1 MKASSKAFEELQHLA
16 KNVFQLKLTVPMPVV
31 ELYNGSEYTQQRVL
45 GWRKVELECVG
56 TLQMS
61 KQ

>member
-1 MKASSKAFEELQHLA
+1 MKASSKASEELQHLA

-45 GWRKVELECVG
+45 G
-56 TLQMS
+56 
-61 KQ
+61 